1 MKPHPAPPCAA
12 AACAA
17 AILIALLAASLPSSA
32 APPID
37 SAAIQRLV
45 GAKGSFDGPVFKV
58 SVPRADLSIRVG
70 AIPIAPAMGL
80 TSWAAFQREGPDDL
94 VMGDLVVTED
104 QIGPVMDAALD
115 NGLEVTALHNHFAG
129 ESPRVMF
136 MHVGGMGPEPRLAA
150 AVGRVFAA
158 LRATPAR
165 TSPIAPIDP
174 ARSSLDPARLD
185 SVLRLHGR
193 LQDGIYKFTAARTT
207 RMHDIDVGG
216 AMGVNT
222 WGAFAGSENLA
233 VVDGDFAM
241 RESELQPVLHALRS
255 ARIDVVAIHQHMI
268 GEQPRIVFLH
278 YWGVGPAASLA
289 RALRAALDLTRD

>member
-1 MKPHPAPPCAA
+1 MKPHPAPPCPA

-45 GAKGSFDGPVFKV
+45 GAKGSFEGAVFKV

-158 LRATPAR
+158 LRATPAH

-174 ARSSLDPARLD
+174 ARSSLDPTRLD
-185 SVLRLHGR
+185 FILRIHGR

-268 GEQPRIVFLH
+268 GEQPRLVVLH